1 MSTDNNKVTDM
12 REARTPEDP
21 AELILN
27 LDDIAV
33 VMISL
38 VKGAASA
45 RDMGMDD
52 IVSRQL
58 SIANYLLGVV
68 EESYDNKAYLDT
80 LNLFL
85 YARDQQQI

>member
-1 MSTDNNKVTDM
+1 MSNDNNKVTGM
-12 REARTPEDP
+12 REARTPEDF
-21 AELILN
+21 AELVLN

-52 IVSRQL
+52 STHRQL
-58 SIANYLLGVV
+58 SIAQYLLGVV
-68 EESYDNKAYLDT
+68 EESYDDKAYQDT
-80 LNLFL
+80 LQLFL
-85 YARDQQQI
+85 FARDQQQV